1 MANLPYLRAFGV
13 GTSCGLRAFTAP
25 AVTLLEAGSTW
36 GGPVAVA
43 AAAELVYDK
52 LPFAPARTKPSS
64 LAVRIVSGGF
74 CGATVA
80 GLCAG
85 SKALGALCGA
95 AAAVAAAFSGYTIR
109 RYLTVEI
116 GWADF
121 PVALVEDAI
130 AFVAARNANAID

>member
-13 GTSCGLRAFTAP
+13 GTSCGLRTFTAP

-36 GGPVAVA
+36 GGPVAA
-43 AAAELVYDK
+43 AAAIELVCDK
-52 LPFAPARTKPSS
+52 LPFMPARTKPFG
-64 LAVRIVSGGF
+64 LACRVVSGGF

-80 GLCAG
+80 GLADG
-85 SKALGALCGA
+85 SKVLGALCGA
-95 AAAVAAAFSGYTIR
+95 AAAVASAFSGCNIR

-116 GWADF
+116 GWPDF